1 MMTEQMLYTIGHSN
15 RTIDKFIELLKE
27 NRVDAIAD
35 VRSSPFSGMNPQ
47 YNREVL
53 KQTLSSNGIA
63 YVFLGK
69 ELGARRDEDSCYV
82 DGVARYEKIAVTEA
96 FRAGLDRIRLG
107 VKSRRIAM
115 MCAEKD
121 PLTCHRTILICRYLK
136 GHVSIAHIIEPGG
149 LERHEDAEDRLMR
162 LFGLNN
168 RTLFESRDEVLAE
181 AYEKQGNKIAYRSM
195 ASTAKGMD
203 SE

>member
-1 MMTEQMLYTIGHSN
+1 MITEHMLYTIGHSN
-15 RTIDKFIELLKE
+15 RTIDQFIELLKE

-35 VRSSPFSGMNPQ
+35 VRSSPYSGMNPQ
-47 YNREVL
+47 YNREDI
-53 KQTLSSNGIA
+53 KRSLSCHDIA

-69 ELGARRDEDSCYV
+69 ELGARRDEECCYV
-82 DGVARYEKIAVTEA
+82 DGVARYEKIAATTA
-96 FRAGLDRIRLG
+96 FKAGLERIRSG

-136 GHVSIAHIIEPGG
+136 DDVSIAHIVEPRG
-149 LERHEDAEDRLMR
+149 LELHEDAEERLMR

-168 RTLFESRDEVLAE
+168 RTLFESREEVLAE
-181 AYEKQGNKIAYRSM
+181 AYEKQGEKIAYRSTVP
-195 ASTAKGMD
+195 ATRGESD
-203 SE
+203 E

>member
-53 KQTLSSNGIA
+53 KQTLSSNDIA

-82 DGVARYEKIAVTEA
+82 DGVVRYEKIAETES
-96 FRAGLDRIRLG
+96 FRAGLDRIRVG

-136 GHVSIAHIIEPGG
+136 GDVSIAHIIEPGG
-149 LERHEDAEDRLMR
+149 LELHEDAEDRLMR
-162 LFGLNN
+162 LLGLDN
-168 RTLFESRDEVLAE
+168 RTLFESREEVLAE
-181 AYEKQGNKIAYRSM
+181 AYEKQGNKIAYHRRV
-195 ASTAKGMD
+195 STAKGMD
-203 SE
+203 NE